1 MKLIVTI
8 VLLFLGIY
16 SHSQEMQ
23 TGFTYLETGQYQK
36 AERFFETVLQEY
48 PSNKTARL
56 CYGRA
61 IGLQG
66 KTINAKA
73 LFTSLKSDY
82 PTDFEVALNYAES
95 LLWNNDYEEARTF
108 YTTLLEQQSDSFSAL
123 LGYANT
129 LSNLKAY
136 DEALQ
141 YVNKAL
147 KIQPDNSNA
156 LISRKYIRLGK
167 ASVYMQEETYD
178 AAIALL
184 NKNLAD
190 FPKDQDSQS
199 LLGNNYLLQKD
210 YIKAETVYKTIADS
224 VTSYTEQ
231 ALVAHMNHKEKQ
243 ALALAKNAMIIAS
256 KTADSSKILIAKERY
271 TQALLWNGKY
281 KEAKQEIVALL
292 IAYPES
298 KRVSS
303 LLATY
308 GMYTGKFK
316 KSIATYKTILAK
328 DSTSFDGNLGIANA
342 YRAQGNLTKAYTY
355 AQKTLQFYPNQKDAK
370 SLIKTIKNTLSP
382 VVNTNASYT
391 VDNGNN
397 EAYSAIASA
406 TIPFSE
412 RFKIFTQY
420 GYRTTENTV
429 TQEMAYNTNISLG
442 ANYRLL
448 NNTWIES
455 TLGFIKANAPSN
467 EYSDVNGSLFVTSRP
482 LPLQYLKV
490 GYSRELQN
498 FNASLINE
506 KIFMNHYTLNY
517 NMGTNINLGW
527 YTGYTYT
534 SQTDGNTRN
543 LLFTSLYYTFTK
555 RPAFKGGINYQF
567 LGFKKQVPTLY
578 FSPSKYQAL
587 EAFLDL
593 QGKKDNW
600 TYSANV
606 ASGYQFIENN
616 SATSLFRAEAKFMYN
631 ISERFQVGGYGKYS
645 TIASETAA
653 GFEFTEV
660 GVKLRWQLTKT
671 PLFKLQKE

>member
-1 MKLIVTI
+1 MKSLLTI
-8 VLLFLGIY
+8 ALLFLGIY
-16 SHSQEMQ
+16 SYSQEMQ

-36 AERFFETVLQEY
+36 AEQFFEKILKEY
-48 PSNKTARL
+48 SSNKTARL

-61 IGLQG
+61 LGLNG
-66 KTINAKA
+66 KTEKAKT
-73 LFTSLKSDY
+73 LFIELKSDY
-82 PTDFEVALNYAES
+82 PTDFEVGLNYAEA
-95 LLWNNDYEEARTF
+95 LLWNKEYQEAATF
-108 YTTLLEQQSDSFSAL
+108 YNTLLSQQPDSFAAL

-147 KIQPDNSNA
+147 AVQPDNGNA
-156 LISRKYIRLGK
+156 LVSRKYMRLGK
-167 ASVYMQEETYD
+167 ASTLIQEEAYTT
-178 AAIALL
+178 AVLL
-184 NKNLAD
+184 LEENLVD
-190 FPKDQDSQS
+190 FPKDKDTQS
-199 LLGNNYLLQKD
+199 LLANNYLLQKE
-210 YIKAETVYKTIADS
+210 YIKAQEVYKAMTDTI
-224 VTSYTEQ
+224 VSYTGQ
-231 ALVAHMNHKEKQ
+231 SLVAHNNHKEKE
-243 ALALAKNAMIIAS
+243 ALQLAKNAVNAA
-256 KTADSSKILIAKERY
+256 KNTTDSTKIFIAKERY
-271 TQALLWNGKY
+271 IQALLWNGNY
-281 KEAKQEIVALL
+281 AQAQKEIDALSV
-292 IAYPES
+292 AYPNNNN
-298 KRVSS
+298 VSS
-303 LLATY
+303 LLATH
-308 GMYTGKFK
+308 GLYTGNFK
-316 KSIATYKTILAK
+316 KSITAYKTILLK

-370 SLIKTIKNTLSP
+370 GLIKTIENTLSP
-382 VVNTNASYT
+382 VVNTNAAYT

-397 EAYSAIASA
+397 EAYAINTTV

-412 RFKIFTQY
+412 RFKTILQY
-420 GYRTTENTV
+420 GYRTTENMV
-429 TQEMAYNTNISLG
+429 SQEMAYNTNVAIG
-442 ANYRLL
+442 AHYRVL
-448 NNTWIES
+448 NNTWLES
-455 TLGFIKANAPSN
+455 KLGFVKANAPTN
-467 EYSDVNGSLFVTSRP
+467 EYTDVNGSVFLTSRP

-498 FNASLINE
+498 FNASLIDE
-506 KIFMNHYTLNY
+506 KIFMNNYSFNY

-534 SQTDGNTRN
+534 SQTDGNTRH

-555 RPAFKGGINYQF
+555 RPALKGGINYQY
-567 LGFKKQVPTLY
+567 LGFKNQVPTLY

-606 ASGYQFIENN
+606 AGGYQFIENN
-616 SATSLFRAEAKFMYN
+616 SATSLFRAEAKVTYD
-631 ISERFQVGGYGKYS
+631 ITGRFQVGGYGKYS

-660 GVKLRWQLTKT
+660 GVKLRWQVTKK
-671 PLFKLQKE
+671 PLFRIQE